1 MKRPYLFHRICMILL
16 LGFLLGIRDG
26 KIALWKDGEAEPWRV
41 FPYPVA
47 VLPAETQKDLKNGIR
62 IDSMEDLDLVLENL
76 LS

>member
-1 MKRPYLFHRICMILL
+1 MKRPDLYRRLCTVLL
-16 LGFLLGIRDG
+16 LGFLLGIREG

-47 VLPAETQKDLKNGIR
+47 VLPAETQQELKNGIR
-62 IDSMEDLDLVLENL
+62 IDSMDDLDRVLENL